1 MALSDRL
8 STLAHSVLDRASPGL
23 PSGSVV
29 VALSGGADSAVC
41 AWVAVT
47 AGRPVRALHV
57 DHGLAASEDM
67 AEAARRVAAILE
79 IAIDEVVVDVGSG
92 ASAEGRARDVRY
104 RALEEAVK
112 PDESLISGH
121 TADDQAETVLGHLL
135 RGAGAGGLAGIPPRR
150 GRWFRPLLGVT
161 RSETRQLANELGLPY
176 RDDPANLDPRHR
188 RNRIR
193 KDLVPYLEAE
203 YNPALRRTL
212 RRSAQ
217 LLADDDTELEKLAA
231 RVPIRE
237 EAGAFLLP
245 APLLATLPL
254 AVASRA
260 VRRGLRAARGPHAGL
275 AYEVDAI
282 IALTL
287 SATGSVSLAGGV
299 QATREGPWVA
309 LYGEPPAAPGPVS
322 LNVPGSVEFGPW
334 TITSENVEAAPVTVP
349 GGLVSILDGDVVG
362 TQLEIGTA
370 TPGERIDIDAGT
382 KKVATVLS
390 EAGVAPRL
398 RPGWPIAFAHGMI
411 AWIGG
416 IRTAAWAARKP
427 ATESFVTLWMED

>member
-8 STLAHSVLDRASPGL
+8 STLAHSVLDRARPGL
-23 PSGSVV
+23 PNGSVV

-57 DHGLAASEDM
+57 EHGLPASADM
-67 AEAARRVAAILE
+67 AAAARRVAATLE

-92 ASAEGRARDVRY
+92 ASAEGRARDARY
-104 RALEEAVK
+104 RALEEAAK

-161 RSETRQLANELGLPY
+161 RSETRQLADELGLPY

-193 KDLVPYLEAE
+193 TDLVPYLETE
-203 YNPALRRTL
+203 YNPALRKTL
-212 RRSAQ
+212 LRSAQ
-217 LLADDDTELEKLAA
+217 LLADDDIELEKLAVK
-231 RVPIRE
+231 VPIRE

-275 AYEVDAI
+275 ADEVYAVV
-282 IALTL
+282 ALTT
-287 SATGSVSLAGGV
+287 SATGSVSLAGGL

-309 LYGEPPAAPGPVS
+309 LHGPTPATPGPAP

-334 TITSENVEAAPVTVP
+334 TISADNVDVTPVTVP
-349 GGLVSILDGDVVG
+349 GGRVAVLDGDVVG
-362 TQLEIGTA
+362 ARLEVRPA
-370 TPGERIDIDAGT
+370 APGERIDINAGT

-416 IRTAAWAARKP
+416 IRTAAWAARMP
-427 ATESFVTLWMED
+427 ATESFVTLRMED